1 MTPVTPPGAG
11 TPMPLPTPDTQMRE
25 SQNLFEHMANLAGQ
39 PAQGPSP
46 GQLGSDLLDNLDGFI
61 ERVNAFSR
69 DAQVPAAAPERL
81 ASTLP
86 GDAPAS
92 VTQATAP
99 GDAGDTPSALDD
111 DSVTRVADTLAR
123 VFDHS
128 IETTMVVRG
137 ATQVSGSANTLLRG
151 Q

>member
-1 MTPVTPPGAG
+1 
-11 TPMPLPTPDTQMRE
+11 
-25 SQNLFEHMANLAGQ
+25 MANLAGQ

-69 DAQVPAAAPERL
+69 DAQVPAAEAPERL

-86 GDAPAS
+86 GEIPDS
-92 VTQATAP
+92 VAQATAP